1 MINNVER
8 RESGHL
14 FEELLWFCGT
24 EGHLVRGILVADSLE
39 EARVLVAEEGRV
51 AMTGKLQYSRGKG
64 ERGQPM
70 RVLRFVPNEGTRDLI
85 VKTEVLSA
93 PGESKV

>member
-1 MINNVER
+1 
-8 RESGHL
+8 
-14 FEELLWFCGT
+14 
-24 EGHLVRGILVADSLE
+24 
-39 EARVLVAEEGRV
+39 
-51 AMTGKLQYSRGKG
+51 MTGKLQYSRGKG

>member
-1 MINNVER
+1 MVLWDRGTFGKRNFSCRFFR
-8 RESGHL
+8 RSKG
-14 FEELLWFCGT
+14 
-24 EGHLVRGILVADSLE
+24 
-39 EARVLVAEEGRV
+39 LVAEEGRV

>member
-1 MINNVER
+1 VVLWDRGTFGKRNFSCRFFR
-8 RESGHL
+8 RSKG
-14 FEELLWFCGT
+14 
-24 EGHLVRGILVADSLE
+24 
-39 EARVLVAEEGRV
+39 VLVAEEGRV